1 MSNLTLPGQKLGS
14 DLCGQPNRPDRPA
27 GRRLRCRRRSR
38 AQQHAGDPPGPLRG
52 QLRGP
57 PGPLRG
63 HLRVP
68 PGPLRG
74 PPGPLRGP
82 LRGPSGPLRGPFRG
96 PAWPALRAV
105 PPPAWPAPRAV
116 SRAVRP
122 ARFRTWNRLRP
133 APFGRAV
140 WPAAGVA
147 ACWRYK
153 YPHEAIEQF
162 APFSFFQSRHS
173 AVYFLSCFLL
183 LLVGDF
189 PYAKSVVLFGAEV
202 DMGDPTSM
210 KNLSTKGDR
219 FVARSEGI
227 KKTYKATKTDDVV
240 STVTGDAL
248 LAFRKKYYFPN
259 DMVVKV
265 PARSDRACSPPLG
278 FVTVYEFSLRAGLRF
293 PPSPELSDILMI
305 CGVSLAQLSYR
316 AMSIIMGLIVLF
328 RDRGAVL
335 SPDCLARMGRLI
347 GDTQGRISFRSK
359 WLDIRTRDPS
369 KSWISDFFYV
379 KNDWNLLEKWGKMR
393 ELPIPLHLGAEEL
406 LKILKFSD
414 IDTLHYE
421 VRYLSRYID
430 EEYLFKVGLSTQAGR
445 SHAQMLKKSVK
456 VSEAAV
462 QSSKIPPKRP
472 GSEDNV
478 QTVKKKRVEE
488 KSAAFKI
495 IVEDHIQEARNHIY
509 DVEVKA
515 LEADCME
522 EGFIRGFMKGVRA
535 VQRKTGA
542 EIDGL
547 TPSQA
552 SGDPSSDSG
561 GEEIESELQKAFS
574 LEEDEDDID
583 IL

>member
-1 MSNLTLPGQKLGS
+1 
-14 DLCGQPNRPDRPA
+14 
-27 GRRLRCRRRSR
+27 
-38 AQQHAGDPPGPLRG
+38 
-52 QLRGP
+52 
-57 PGPLRG
+57 
-63 HLRVP
+63 
-68 PGPLRG
+68 
-74 PPGPLRGP
+74 
-82 LRGPSGPLRGPFRG
+82 
-96 PAWPALRAV
+96 
-105 PPPAWPAPRAV
+105 
-116 SRAVRP
+116 
-122 ARFRTWNRLRP
+122 
-133 APFGRAV
+133 
-140 WPAAGVA
+140 
-147 ACWRYK
+147 
-153 YPHEAIEQF
+153 
-162 APFSFFQSRHS
+162 
-173 AVYFLSCFLL
+173 
-183 LLVGDF
+183 
-189 PYAKSVVLFGAEV
+189 
-202 DMGDPTSM
+202 
-210 KNLSTKGDR
+210 
-219 FVARSEGI
+219 
-227 KKTYKATKTDDVV
+227 
-240 STVTGDAL
+240 
-248 LAFRKKYYFPN
+248 
-259 DMVVKV
+259 MVVKV
-265 PARSDRACSPPLG
+265 PSRSDRACSPPLG

-305 CGVSLAQLSYR
+305 YGVSLAQLSYR

-379 KNDWNLLEKWGKMR
+379 KNDWNLLKKWGKLR

-406 LKILKFSD
+406 LRILKFSD

-456 VSEAAV
+456 VSEAAI

-488 KSAAFKI
+488 VLAVTSKDPLISPSKSHIPEDILKHQCKSAAFKI
-495 IVEDHIQEARNHIY
+495 IVEDYIQEARNHIY

-561 GEEIESELQKAFS
+561 GE
-574 LEEDEDDID
+574 
-583 IL
+583 

>member
-1 MSNLTLPGQKLGS
+1 
-14 DLCGQPNRPDRPA
+14 
-27 GRRLRCRRRSR
+27 
-38 AQQHAGDPPGPLRG
+38 
-52 QLRGP
+52 
-57 PGPLRG
+57 
-63 HLRVP
+63 
-68 PGPLRG
+68 
-74 PPGPLRGP
+74 
-82 LRGPSGPLRGPFRG
+82 
-96 PAWPALRAV
+96 
-105 PPPAWPAPRAV
+105 
-116 SRAVRP
+116 
-122 ARFRTWNRLRP
+122 
-133 APFGRAV
+133 
-140 WPAAGVA
+140 
-147 ACWRYK
+147 
-153 YPHEAIEQF
+153 
-162 APFSFFQSRHS
+162 
-173 AVYFLSCFLL
+173 
-183 LLVGDF
+183 
-189 PYAKSVVLFGAEV
+189 
-202 DMGDPTSM
+202 
-210 KNLSTKGDR
+210 
-219 FVARSEGI
+219 
-227 KKTYKATKTDDVV
+227 
-240 STVTGDAL
+240 
-248 LAFRKKYYFPN
+248 
-259 DMVVKV
+259 MVVKV

-359 WLDIRTRDPS
+359 WLDIRTRDPA
-369 KSWISDFFYV
+369 KSWISDFFY
-379 KNDWNLLEKWGKMR
+379 NLLEKWEKLR

-456 VSEAAV
+456 VSEAAI

-488 KSAAFKI
+488 VLTVTSKDPHISPSKSHIPEDVLKHQCSMLSERETQQLPSTVIDDFKKSAAFKI

-535 VQRKTGA
+535 VQLKTGA

-552 SGDPSSDSG
+552 SGDPYSDSG

>member
-1 MSNLTLPGQKLGS
+1 M
-14 DLCGQPNRPDRPA
+14 
-27 GRRLRCRRRSR
+27 
-38 AQQHAGDPPGPLRG
+38 
-52 QLRGP
+52 
-57 PGPLRG
+57 
-63 HLRVP
+63 
-68 PGPLRG
+68 
-74 PPGPLRGP
+74 
-82 LRGPSGPLRGPFRG
+82 
-96 PAWPALRAV
+96 
-105 PPPAWPAPRAV
+105 
-116 SRAVRP
+116 
-122 ARFRTWNRLRP
+122 
-133 APFGRAV
+133 
-140 WPAAGVA
+140 
-147 ACWRYK
+147 
-153 YPHEAIEQF
+153 
-162 APFSFFQSRHS
+162 
-173 AVYFLSCFLL
+173 
-183 LLVGDF
+183 
-189 PYAKSVVLFGAEV
+189 
-202 DMGDPTSM
+202 
-210 KNLSTKGDR
+210 
-219 FVARSEGI
+219 
-227 KKTYKATKTDDVV
+227 DDVI

-248 LAFRKKYYFPN
+248 LAFRKKFYFSN

-265 PARSDRACSPPLG
+265 PARSDRACSPPPG

-293 PPSPELSDILMI
+293 PPSPELSDILTI
-305 CGVSLAQLSYR
+305 CVVSLAQLSYR
-316 AMSIIMGLIVLF
+316 AISIIMGLIVLF
-328 RDRGAVL
+328 RERGAVL
-335 SPDCLARMGRLI
+335 SPDCLSRMGRLV

-369 KSWISDFFYV
+369 KSWISDFFY
-379 KNDWNLLEKWGKMR
+379 
-393 ELPIPLHLGAEEL
+393 LPISLHLGAEEL

-430 EEYLFKVGLSTQAGR
+430 EEYLFKVGLSTQVGR

-456 VSEAAV
+456 VSEASI

-478 QTVKKKRVEE
+478 QAVKKKRVEE
-488 KSAAFKI
+488 VLAVTSKDLHISPSKSYIPEDVLKHQCIGCRRTEELSVQMTKALNDWNDEFVKIKYLQGEYKKKHDGKLKEMQVVEQQLAECRAELANMMTSASIQNQKIDCLHIELVDAQTTINQQMKDQEILVAENKRLQSMLSEREAQQLLSTVIDDFKKSAAFKI
-495 IVEDHIQEARNHIY
+495 IVEDHIQEARNQIY

-522 EGFIRGFMKGVRA
+522 EGFIRGFMKGVRT

-561 GEEIESELQKAFS
+561 GKEIESELQKAFS

>member
-1 MSNLTLPGQKLGS
+1 
-14 DLCGQPNRPDRPA
+14 
-27 GRRLRCRRRSR
+27 
-38 AQQHAGDPPGPLRG
+38 
-52 QLRGP
+52 
-57 PGPLRG
+57 
-63 HLRVP
+63 
-68 PGPLRG
+68 
-74 PPGPLRGP
+74 
-82 LRGPSGPLRGPFRG
+82 
-96 PAWPALRAV
+96 
-105 PPPAWPAPRAV
+105 
-116 SRAVRP
+116 
-122 ARFRTWNRLRP
+122 
-133 APFGRAV
+133 
-140 WPAAGVA
+140 
-147 ACWRYK
+147 
-153 YPHEAIEQF
+153 
-162 APFSFFQSRHS
+162 
-173 AVYFLSCFLL
+173 
-183 LLVGDF
+183 
-189 PYAKSVVLFGAEV
+189 
-202 DMGDPTSM
+202 MGDPTST

-278 FVTVYEFSLRAGLRF
+278 FVTVYEFSLRADLRF

>member
-1 MSNLTLPGQKLGS
+1 
-14 DLCGQPNRPDRPA
+14 
-27 GRRLRCRRRSR
+27 
-38 AQQHAGDPPGPLRG
+38 
-52 QLRGP
+52 
-57 PGPLRG
+57 
-63 HLRVP
+63 
-68 PGPLRG
+68 
-74 PPGPLRGP
+74 
-82 LRGPSGPLRGPFRG
+82 
-96 PAWPALRAV
+96 
-105 PPPAWPAPRAV
+105 
-116 SRAVRP
+116 
-122 ARFRTWNRLRP
+122 
-133 APFGRAV
+133 
-140 WPAAGVA
+140 
-147 ACWRYK
+147 
-153 YPHEAIEQF
+153 
-162 APFSFFQSRHS
+162 
-173 AVYFLSCFLL
+173 
-183 LLVGDF
+183 
-189 PYAKSVVLFGAEV
+189 
-202 DMGDPTSM
+202 MGDSIST

-219 FVARSEGI
+219 FVARREGI

-240 STVTGDAL
+240 STVTGDVL

-293 PPSPELSDILMI
+293 PPSPKLSDILMI

-347 GDTQGRISFRSK
+347 GDTQDRISFRSK

-379 KNDWNLLEKWGKMR
+379 KNDMNLLEKWGKLR

-445 SHAQMLKKSVK
+445 SHAQMLKKLVK
-456 VSEAAV
+456 VSEAV
-462 QSSKIPPKRP
+462 IQSSKIPPKRP

-535 VQRKTGA
+535 VQRKTGT

>member
-1 MSNLTLPGQKLGS
+1 MSNLTRPGKKLGS
-14 DLCGQPNRPDRPA
+14 NLCGQPNRPDWPA
-27 GRRLRCRRRSR
+27 GRRLRRRRRSR
-38 AQQHAGDPPGPLRG
+38 AQQHARDPPGPLRG
-52 QLRGP
+52 QLRRP

-63 HLRVP
+63 HLRGP

-74 PPGPLRGP
+74 QFRCPPGPLRGP
-82 LRGPSGPLRGPFRG
+82 LRGPSDPRGSARG
-96 PAWPALRAV
+96 TASGQRHLG
-105 PPPAWPAPRAV
+105 
-116 SRAVRP
+116 
-122 ARFRTWNRLRP
+122 
-133 APFGRAV
+133 APFGSLLA
-140 WPAAGVA
+140 WQPAG
-147 ACWRYK
+147 
-153 YPHEAIEQF
+153 
-162 APFSFFQSRHS
+162 
-173 AVYFLSCFLL
+173 
-183 LLVGDF
+183 GDF
-189 PYAKSVVLFGAEV
+189 SYAKSVVLFGAEV
-202 DMGDPTSM
+202 DMGDPTST

-219 FVARSEGI
+219 FVARSEAI
-227 KKTYKATKTDDVV
+227 KKTYKAIKTDDVV
-240 STVTGDAL
+240 STVIGDAL

-488 KSAAFKI
+488 I
-495 IVEDHIQEARNHIY
+495 IIEDHIQEARNHIY

-535 VQRKTGA
+535 VQRKTGT

>member
-1 MSNLTLPGQKLGS
+1 MAHHHHLPPKATKLFS
-14 DLCGQPNRPDRPA
+14 TPFREKPDPKQND
-27 GRRLRCRRRSR
+27 RRS
-38 AQQHAGDPPGPLRG
+38 
-52 QLRGP
+52 
-57 PGPLRG
+57 
-63 HLRVP
+63 
-68 PGPLRG
+68 
-74 PPGPLRGP
+74 
-82 LRGPSGPLRGPFRG
+82 
-96 PAWPALRAV
+96 
-105 PPPAWPAPRAV
+105 
-116 SRAVRP
+116 
-122 ARFRTWNRLRP
+122 
-133 APFGRAV
+133 
-140 WPAAGVA
+140 
-147 ACWRYK
+147 
-153 YPHEAIEQF
+153 I
-162 APFSFFQSRHS
+162 
-173 AVYFLSCFLL
+173 
-183 LLVGDF
+183 LLVGPSQVNKTEEKIR
-189 PYAKSVVLFGAEV
+189 PYTRKWETEIMSTVDELSLRPSPASAAKRCDVRHVAPALVFSTGGYTGNVYHEFNDGLIPLYITAARFAGEVVLAVVEYHEWWFMKYRRILEKISKYEIVDLRRDKRVHCFGEMIV
-202 DMGDPTSM
+202 GLKIHGDLAIDS
-210 KNLSTKGDR
+210 NLMHN
-219 FVARSEGI
+219 GI

-430 EEYLFKVGLSTQAGR
+430 EEYLFK
-445 SHAQMLKKSVK
+445 
-456 VSEAAV
+456 
-462 QSSKIPPKRP
+462 
-472 GSEDNV
+472 
-478 QTVKKKRVEE
+478 

-561 GEEIESELQKAFS
+561 GEEIESELILSKS
-574 LEEDEDDID
+574 TNTTNYDID
-583 IL
+583 KRSKKILINIEHLQRIMIDKKTKRKQELI

>member
-1 MSNLTLPGQKLGS
+1 
-14 DLCGQPNRPDRPA
+14 
-27 GRRLRCRRRSR
+27 
-38 AQQHAGDPPGPLRG
+38 
-52 QLRGP
+52 
-57 PGPLRG
+57 
-63 HLRVP
+63 
-68 PGPLRG
+68 
-74 PPGPLRGP
+74 
-82 LRGPSGPLRGPFRG
+82 
-96 PAWPALRAV
+96 
-105 PPPAWPAPRAV
+105 
-116 SRAVRP
+116 
-122 ARFRTWNRLRP
+122 
-133 APFGRAV
+133 
-140 WPAAGVA
+140 
-147 ACWRYK
+147 
-153 YPHEAIEQF
+153 
-162 APFSFFQSRHS
+162 
-173 AVYFLSCFLL
+173 
-183 LLVGDF
+183 
-189 PYAKSVVLFGAEV
+189 
-202 DMGDPTSM
+202 MGDPTST
-210 KNLSTKGDR
+210 KNLSPKGDR
-219 FVARSEGI
+219 FVARREGI
-227 KKTYKATKTDDVV
+227 KKIYKATKTDDVV

-259 DMVVKV
+259 DMAVKV

-359 WLDIRTRDPS
+359 WLDIRTQDPS

-393 ELPIPLHLGAEEL
+393 ELPIPIHLGAEEL

-488 KSAAFKI
+488 VLAVTSKDPLISPSKSHIPEDVLKHQCVGCRHTEELSAQMTKALNDWNDEFVKIKYLQGEYKKKHDGKLKEMQVVEQLLAECRTELANMMTSASIQNQKIDCLHIELVDAQTTMNQQMKDQEILVAENKRLQSMLSERETQQPPSIIIDDFKKSAAFKI

-535 VQRKTGA
+535 VQRKTVA

-552 SGDPSSDSG
+552 SDSNVEDFVLYLLQEILLVLISVIHDVEHCEGAQQHAVGLTQQG
-561 GEEIESELQKAFS
+561 GPKEREVADLYVK
-574 LEEDEDDID
+574 DE
-583 IL
+583 

>member
-1 MSNLTLPGQKLGS
+1 MSNLTFPGQKLGS
-14 DLCGQPNRPDRPA
+14 NLCGQPNRPDRPA

-52 QLRGP
+52 P

-63 HLRVP
+63 HLR
-68 PGPLRG
+68 G
-74 PPGPLRGP
+74 PP
-82 LRGPSGPLRGPFRG
+82 GPLRGPFRG
-96 PAWPALRAV
+96 PAWPAPRAV
-105 PPPAWPAPRAV
+105 PRTRLARSAGCFAGRPTRVVPRVEPPPASAIWEPAGVA
-116 SRAVRP
+116 
-122 ARFRTWNRLRP
+122 
-133 APFGRAV
+133 
-140 WPAAGVA
+140 AAGVA
-147 ACWRYK
+147 ACWR
-153 YPHEAIEQF
+153 
-162 APFSFFQSRHS
+162 
-173 AVYFLSCFLL
+173 
-183 LLVGDF
+183 
-189 PYAKSVVLFGAEV
+189 
-202 DMGDPTSM
+202 
-210 KNLSTKGDR
+210 
-219 FVARSEGI
+219 EGI

-462 QSSKIPPKRP
+462 QSSKIPPKRS

-522 EGFIRGFMKGVRA
+522 EGFIRGFMKGVRV

>member
-1 MSNLTLPGQKLGS
+1 
-14 DLCGQPNRPDRPA
+14 
-27 GRRLRCRRRSR
+27 
-38 AQQHAGDPPGPLRG
+38 
-52 QLRGP
+52 
-57 PGPLRG
+57 
-63 HLRVP
+63 
-68 PGPLRG
+68 
-74 PPGPLRGP
+74 
-82 LRGPSGPLRGPFRG
+82 
-96 PAWPALRAV
+96 
-105 PPPAWPAPRAV
+105 
-116 SRAVRP
+116 
-122 ARFRTWNRLRP
+122 
-133 APFGRAV
+133 
-140 WPAAGVA
+140 
-147 ACWRYK
+147 
-153 YPHEAIEQF
+153 
-162 APFSFFQSRHS
+162 
-173 AVYFLSCFLL
+173 
-183 LLVGDF
+183 
-189 PYAKSVVLFGAEV
+189 
-202 DMGDPTSM
+202 MGDPTST
-210 KNLSTKGDR
+210 KNLSTKGDH
-219 FVARSEGI
+219 FVARREGV
-227 KKTYKATKTDDVV
+227 KKTYKATKMADVV

-248 LAFRKKYYFPN
+248 LAFRKNYYFPN

-265 PARSDRACSPPLG
+265 PERSDRACSPPLG

-293 PPSPELSDILMI
+293 PPSPELSNILMI

-379 KNDWNLLEKWGKMR
+379 KNDWNLLKKWGKLR
-393 ELPIPLHLGAEEL
+393 ELPISLHLGAEEL
-406 LKILKFSD
+406 LKILKFSN
-414 IDTLHYE
+414 IGTLHYE

-445 SHAQMLKKSVK
+445 SHAQMLKKS
-456 VSEAAV
+456 
-462 QSSKIPPKRP
+462 
-472 GSEDNV
+472 
-478 QTVKKKRVEE
+478 

-515 LEADCME
+515 LETDCME

-552 SGDPSSDSG
+552 SCDPSSDSG

>member
-1 MSNLTLPGQKLGS
+1 
-14 DLCGQPNRPDRPA
+14 
-27 GRRLRCRRRSR
+27 
-38 AQQHAGDPPGPLRG
+38 
-52 QLRGP
+52 
-57 PGPLRG
+57 
-63 HLRVP
+63 
-68 PGPLRG
+68 
-74 PPGPLRGP
+74 
-82 LRGPSGPLRGPFRG
+82 
-96 PAWPALRAV
+96 
-105 PPPAWPAPRAV
+105 
-116 SRAVRP
+116 
-122 ARFRTWNRLRP
+122 
-133 APFGRAV
+133 
-140 WPAAGVA
+140 
-147 ACWRYK
+147 
-153 YPHEAIEQF
+153 
-162 APFSFFQSRHS
+162 
-173 AVYFLSCFLL
+173 
-183 LLVGDF
+183 
-189 PYAKSVVLFGAEV
+189 
-202 DMGDPTSM
+202 MGDPTST
-210 KNLSTKGDR
+210 KNPSAKGDR
-219 FVARSEGI
+219 FVARREGV

-248 LAFRKKYYFPN
+248 LAFRKKYYFSN

-265 PARSDRACSPPLG
+265 PARSDRACSPPPR
-278 FVTVYEFSLRAGLRF
+278 FVIVYEFSLRAGLRF
-293 PPSPELSDILMI
+293 PPSPELSDILTI
-305 CGVSLAQLSYR
+305 CGMSVAQLSYR

-379 KNDWNLLEKWGKMR
+379 KNDWNLLEKWGKLR
-393 ELPIPLHLGAEEL
+393 ELPISLHIGAEEL

-421 VRYLSRYID
+421 VRYLSRYIY
-430 EEYLFKVGLSTQAGR
+430 EEYLFKVGLSIQAGR
-445 SHAQMLKKSVK
+445 SHAQMLKKS
-456 VSEAAV
+456 
-462 QSSKIPPKRP
+462 
-472 GSEDNV
+472 
-478 QTVKKKRVEE
+478 

-495 IVEDHIQEARNHIY
+495 IIEDHIQEARNHIY

-522 EGFIRGFMKGVRA
+522 EGFIRDFMKGCSARLA
-535 VQRKTGA
+535 QS
-542 EIDGL
+542 DGL

>member
-1 MSNLTLPGQKLGS
+1 
-14 DLCGQPNRPDRPA
+14 
-27 GRRLRCRRRSR
+27 
-38 AQQHAGDPPGPLRG
+38 
-52 QLRGP
+52 
-57 PGPLRG
+57 
-63 HLRVP
+63 
-68 PGPLRG
+68 
-74 PPGPLRGP
+74 
-82 LRGPSGPLRGPFRG
+82 
-96 PAWPALRAV
+96 
-105 PPPAWPAPRAV
+105 
-116 SRAVRP
+116 
-122 ARFRTWNRLRP
+122 
-133 APFGRAV
+133 
-140 WPAAGVA
+140 
-147 ACWRYK
+147 
-153 YPHEAIEQF
+153 
-162 APFSFFQSRHS
+162 
-173 AVYFLSCFLL
+173 
-183 LLVGDF
+183 
-189 PYAKSVVLFGAEV
+189 
-202 DMGDPTSM
+202 MGDPTST
-210 KNLSTKGDR
+210 KNLSTKGDH
-219 FVARSEGI
+219 FVARREGV

-265 PARSDRACSPPLG
+265 PARSDRACSPPLR

-359 WLDIRTRDPS
+359 WLDIRTRDLS

-379 KNDWNLLEKWGKMR
+379 KNDWNLLEKWGKLR

-456 VSEAAV
+456 VSEAAI
-462 QSSKIPPKRP
+462 QSSKISPKRP

-488 KSAAFKI
+488 VLTVTSKDPHISPSKSHIPEDVLKHQCVGRRYTEELNQKIDCLHIELVDAQMMINQQMKDQEILVAENKRLQSMLSERETQQLPSTVIDDFKKSAAFKI